1 MCNCYSELYKKVW
14 LRLNT
19 VLPRS
24 LWALT
29 IKALQHNNGASA
41 LKEENLMQDPL
52 QVLQCDDRVYRYEI
66 NNVLYDF
73 SKYYLIAFL
82 DVRQF

>member
-1 MCNCYSELYKKVW
+1 MNLELYKKVW

-29 IKALQHNNGASA
+29 IKALQHNNGVSA

-52 QVLQCDDRVYRYEI
+52 QVLQCDARVYRYECI
-66 NNVLYDF
+66 T
-73 SKYYLIAFL
+73 
-82 DVRQF
+82 

>member
-1 MCNCYSELYKKVW
+1 MW

-29 IKALQHNNGASA
+29 IKALQHNNGASMF
-41 LKEENLMQDPL
+41 KEENLMQDPL
-52 QVLQCDDRVYRYEI
+52 QVLQCDARVYRYVI
-66 NNVLYDF
+66 IRYYGLF
-73 SKYYLIAFL
+73 SSLI
-82 DVRQF
+82 VRY

>member
-1 MCNCYSELYKKVW
+1 MPYTKKLKNNIKLFLFSELYKKVW

-41 LKEENLMQDPL
+41 LKEENLIQDPL
-52 QVLQCDDRVYRYEI
+52 QVLQCDARVYR
-66 NNVLYDF
+66 
-73 SKYYLIAFL
+73 
-82 DVRQF
+82 

>member
-1 MCNCYSELYKKVW
+1 MYLKKKLILNYFYLELYKKVW

-29 IKALQHNNGASA
+29 IKALQHNNGLNA

-52 QVLQCDDRVYRYEI
+52 QVLQCDARVYRCGI
-66 NNVLYDF
+66 N
-73 SKYYLIAFL
+73 
-82 DVRQF
+82 

>member
-1 MCNCYSELYKKVW
+1 MW

-29 IKALQHNNGASA
+29 IKALQHHNGATA
-41 LKEENLMQDPL
+41 LKDDNLMQDPL
-52 QVLQCDDRVYRYEI
+52 QVLQCDSRVYRYYI
-66 NNVLYDF
+66 F
-73 SKYYLIAFL
+73 IKYFCKLLSLIL
-82 DVRQF
+82 LT

>member
-1 MCNCYSELYKKVW
+1 MW

-29 IKALQHNNGASA
+29 IKALQHNSGTSA

-52 QVLQCDDRVYRYEI
+52 QVMQCDARVYRYDVQI
-66 NNVLYDF
+66 ISFFFGLYSSIF
-73 SKYYLIAFL
+73 LPLIISS

>member
-1 MCNCYSELYKKVW
+1 VPYTKKLKNNIKLFLFPELYKKVW

-41 LKEENLMQDPL
+41 LKEENLIQDPL
-52 QVLQCDDRVYRYEI
+52 QVLQCDARVYRL
-66 NNVLYDF
+66 N
-73 SKYYLIAFL
+73 
-82 DVRQF
+82 